1 MKEGL
6 QMSVSEL
13 PSLPGRASLPRL
25 ERTRARL
32 EDFEMIERTRDALA
46 LLDPKWSVDIIF
58 LLASGMRRHARL
70 VDNIPGLSKKVL
82 TSTLRK
88 LERSG
93 IVSRHVYADIPVRVE
108 YTLTP
113 LGWQL
118 TEPLM
123 VLYEWAVAHEDE
135 LASAKPPADDVQ
147 STSRP
152 ALTIARAP
160 AARAGPKPSRVSRRT
175 RRPVLACGFS
185 RRRRY
190 GRNRRGRCA
199 TTRQSS

>member
-1 MKEGL
+1 MPVNEPATTQTQL
-6 QMSVSEL
+6 
-13 PSLPGRASLPRL
+13 AHLPRT
-25 ERTRARL
+25 ERKRARI
-32 EDFEMIERTRDALA
+32 EDFEMIAHTRDALA
-46 LLDPKWSVDIIF
+46 LFDAKWSLDIVF

-93 IVSRHVYADIPVRVE
+93 VVSRHVYAEIPVRVE

-123 VLYEWAVAHEDE
+123 ALYEWAQAHEDE
-135 LASAKPPADDVQ
+135 LAAATQSPADHGPTLRQ
-147 STSRP
+147 PTLSLAP
-152 ALTIARAP
+152 ALA
-160 AARAGPKPSRVSRRT
+160 S
-175 RRPVLACGFS
+175 
-185 RRRRY
+185 
-190 GRNRRGRCA
+190 
-199 TTRQSS
+199 

>member
-152 ALTIARAP
+152 ALTIAPGP
-160 AARAGPKPSRVSRRT
+160 AARAASKPSSVARRT

>member
-1 MKEGL
+1 
-6 QMSVSEL
+6 MSANESVNEF
-13 PSLPGRASLPRL
+13 PSPPAVASLPRV
-25 ERTRARL
+25 ERKRARL
-32 EDFEMIERTRDALA
+32 EDFEMIERTREALA
-46 LLDPKWSVDIIF
+46 LLEPKWSVDIIF

-113 LGWQL
+113 LGWKL

-123 VLYEWAVAHEDE
+123 VLYEWAVAHEGE
-135 LASAKPPADDVQ
+135 LASAKHDAEDGQ
-147 STSRP
+147 SISRP
-152 ALTIARAP
+152 ALTLVP
-160 AARAGPKPSRVSRRT
+160 AEAA
-175 RRPVLACGFS
+175 
-185 RRRRY
+185 
-190 GRNRRGRCA
+190 
-199 TTRQSS
+199 

>member
-1 MKEGL
+1 
-6 QMSVSEL
+6 MSVSEL

-25 ERTRARL
+25 ERRRARL
-32 EDFEMIERTRDALA
+32 EDFEMIERTREALA

-135 LASAKPPADDVQ
+135 LASAKPTADDVQ

-152 ALTIARAP
+152 ALTIAQAP
-160 AARAGPKPSRVSRRT
+160 AA
-175 RRPVLACGFS
+175 
-185 RRRRY
+185 
-190 GRNRRGRCA
+190 
-199 TTRQSS
+199 

>member
-6 QMSVSEL
+6 QMSANESPNSV
-13 PSLPGRASLPRL
+13 RVVSLPRL
-25 ERTRARL
+25 ERRRARL
-32 EDFEMIERTRDALA
+32 EDFEMIERTRQALA
-46 LLDPKWSVDIIF
+46 LIEPKWSVDIIF

-93 IVSRHVYADIPVRVE
+93 IVSRQVYAEIPVRVE

-113 LGWQL
+113 FGWQL

-123 VLYEWAVAHEDE
+123 ALYEWAVVHEHE
-135 LASAKPPADDVQ
+135 LASTRRDREDVPRMG
-147 STSRP
+147 RP
-152 ALTIARAP
+152 ALTLTPTP
-160 AARAGPKPSRVSRRT
+160 AA
-175 RRPVLACGFS
+175 
-185 RRRRY
+185 
-190 GRNRRGRCA
+190 
-199 TTRQSS
+199 